1 MRSPNFKVEF
11 FAMLR
16 QAHRHLL
23 QCVLVARLQKA
34 SLPTLQDDQRA
45 LQGVHRVHQLA
56 FRRRERSLL
65 LFAELGGLG
74 KLRFRAGDLACEL
87 LDLRAELADAGRG
100 VRDLRLEIPDRALVG
115 GDCVF
120 LLVGLRVTPLRV
132 PGRKL

>member
-1 MRSPNFKVEF
+1 M
-11 FAMLR
+11 R

-45 LQGVHRVHQLA
+45 LQGVYRVHQLA

-65 LFAELGGLG
+65 LFAELRGLG
-74 KLRFRAGDLACEL
+74 KLRLRAGDLACEL

-100 VRDLRLEIPDRALVG
+100 VRDLRLEISDRALVG
-115 GDCVF
+115 GDRVL

>member
-1 MRSPNFKVEF
+1 M
-11 FAMLR
+11 R

-23 QCVLVARLQKA
+23 QSVLVARLQKA

-65 LFAELGGLG
+65 LFAELRGLG
-74 KLRFRAGDLACEL
+74 QLRLRAGDLAGEI

-100 VRDLRLEIPDRALVG
+100 VRDLRLEVADRA
-115 GDCVF
+115 
-120 LLVGLRVTPLRV
+120 
-132 PGRKL
+132 